1 MIWPWHTKCMVTSVN
16 ERQQLMETINILCAT
31 DNNYAPYC
39 GIMLTSLF
47 ESNKDCHFVVYVFE
61 DGSVT
66 EENVSKYQR
75 LAKKYGNDV
84 VLKTIDESMVK
95 GFPTGWVTLP
105 TYYRLLA
112 PEVLQESIS
121 KIIYFDVD
129 IIVKGDI
136 KPLWKVNLDGMA
148 IAGSRRASNWRDISF
163 SERLGYNSFD
173 EYFNAGV
180 LVINLDFWRANDIS
194 KALLDYIRLNI
205 GNKSKLLYM
214 DQDAL
219 NVVLHDKK
227 VFFPE
232 RYNFRPSIFMKNYWI
247 DFPEDQL
254 RHYIVECKSSAVIH
268 YTGEKPWNY
277 RSYGGPFFSEWEK
290 HRRKSLWRDCR
301 NIKPLK
307 KHVKHMVKRYLFPD
321 MFRRQHNGWVVSPDT
336 QQFYK

>member
-1 MIWPWHTKCMVTSVN
+1 MP
-16 ERQQLMETINILCAT
+16 
-31 DNNYAPYC
+31 PYC

-66 EENVSKYQR
+66 EENVRKYQR
-75 LAKKYGNDV
+75 LASKYGNEI

-95 GFPTGWVTLP
+95 GFPTVEGWVTLP

-112 PEVLQESIS
+112 PEILPVDIG

-136 KPLWKVNLDGMA
+136 KPLWKVDLDGTA

-180 LVINLDFWRANDIS
+180 LVINLDFWRANSIS
-194 KALLDYIRLNI
+194 EALLDYIRLNI
-205 GNKSKLLYM
+205 GDKSKLLYM

-247 DFPEDQL
+247 DFSEDQL
-254 RHYIVECKSSAVIH
+254 HHYFVECKSATVIH
-268 YTGEKPWNY
+268 YSGGKPWNY
-277 RSYGGPFFSEWEK
+277 RSYGGPFFSEWEYY
-290 HRRKSLWRDCR
+290 RRKSLWRDCR
-301 NIKPLK
+301 NIKLLK
-307 KHVKHMVKRYLFPD
+307 KHVKHMVKLYLFPGL
-321 MFRRQHNGWVVSPDT
+321 FRKQNPEWIVLPENKKYYR
-336 QQFYK
+336 

>member
-1 MIWPWHTKCMVTSVN
+1 MNKA
-16 ERQQLMETINILCAT
+16 ETINILCAT
-31 DNNYAPYC
+31 DQNYAPYC

-47 ESNKDCHFVVYVFE
+47 ESNKDCRFLVHIFV
-61 DGSVT
+61 DKSLT
-66 EENVSKYQR
+66 EENVKKYNH
-75 LAKKYGNDV
+75 LAKKYGNEI

-95 GFPTGWVTLP
+95 GFPIVWGWTLP

-112 PEVLQESIS
+112 PEMLPEDIS

-136 KPLWKVNLDGMA
+136 KPLWEVDLDGMA
-148 IAGSRRASNWRDISF
+148 IAGSRRMINWRDISF

-180 LVINLDFWRANDIS
+180 LVINLDFWRANNIS

-205 GNKSKLLYM
+205 GDKSKYLYP

-232 RYNFRPSIFMKNYWI
+232 RYNFRPSIFLKHRWI
-247 DFPEDQL
+247 DFSEDQL
-254 RHYIVECKSSAVIH
+254 HHYIVECKSVTVIH

-277 RSYGGPFFSEWEK
+277 RSYAGPFFSEWEK
-290 HRRKSLWRDCR
+290 YRRKSLWRDCR
-301 NIKPLK
+301 NIKPVK
-307 KHVKHMVKRYLFPD
+307 KHVKHMVKRYLFPG
-321 MFRRQHNGWVVSPDT
+321 MFRKQHPEWVLTDEIKC
-336 QQFYK
+336 YYH

>member
-1 MIWPWHTKCMVTSVN
+1 
-16 ERQQLMETINILCAT
+16 METINILCAT

-75 LAKKYGNDV
+75 LAKKYGNEIV
-84 VLKTIDESMVK
+84 FKTIDESMVK
-95 GFPTGWVTLP
+95 GFPTVEGWVSLP

-112 PEVLQESIS
+112 PEVLPESTS
-121 KIIYFDVD
+121 KIIYFDSD

-148 IAGSRRASNWRDISF
+148 IAGSRRADNWRDISF

-232 RYNFRPSIFMKNYWI
+232 RYNFRAAIFMKHRWI
-247 DFPEDQL
+247 DFSEDQL
-254 RHYIVECKSSAVIH
+254 HHYNVECKSSAVIH
-268 YTGEKPWNY
+268 YTGGKPWNY
-277 RSYGGPFFSEWEK
+277 GSYGGPFFSEWEK
-290 HRRKSLWRDCR
+290 NRRKSLWRDCR

-307 KHVKHMVKRYLFPD
+307 KHVKHMVKRYLFPGL
-321 MFRRQHNGWVVSPDT
+321 FRKQHPEWVLTDET
-336 QQFYK
+336 KCYYH